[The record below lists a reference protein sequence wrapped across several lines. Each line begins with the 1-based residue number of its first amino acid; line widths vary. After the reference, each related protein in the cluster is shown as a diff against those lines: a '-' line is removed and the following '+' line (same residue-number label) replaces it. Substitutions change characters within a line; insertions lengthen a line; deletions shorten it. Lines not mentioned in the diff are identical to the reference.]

1 MCPAPGETPDTSVM
15 SFNCRRRRLRCN
27 EFGKGQRA
35 GSARRGRHAVV
46 FLSLLGSKLENPG
59 THGEWMGR
67 AKVTCPG
74 GSAHRPR
81 SAPHSTT
88 PSHTTS
94 SEELGLGFFL
104 FFCFPLLL
112 SLFCPLPAFPFSFK
126 FVSFWILKTAPSFYF
141 LFFSSTCYQESV
153 FLVLESALS
162 GYLALTNRMWEK

>member
-1 MCPAPGETPDTSVM
+1 MCPAPGETPDTPVM
-15 SFNCRRRRLRCN
+15 SFNCRRRLKCN

-59 THGEWMGR
+59 THGERMGR
-67 AKVTCPG
+67 AKVT
-74 GSAHRPR
+74 RPR

-94 SEELGLGFFL
+94 SEELGLGFFFFL

-126 FVSFWILKTAPSFYF
+126 FFSFWILKTAHLFYF